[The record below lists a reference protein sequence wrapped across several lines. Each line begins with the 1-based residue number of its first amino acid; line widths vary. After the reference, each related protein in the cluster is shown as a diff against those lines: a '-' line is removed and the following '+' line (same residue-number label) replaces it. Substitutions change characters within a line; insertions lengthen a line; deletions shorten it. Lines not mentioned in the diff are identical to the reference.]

1 MYLDDDLYDL
11 QVRHPK
17 GIFSHDTAMML
28 HDLTTFSPFVYH
40 VTFPSGYELSD
51 VDAKEQYIRA
61 YYVDENELSE
71 EYIQIIDSWEL
82 NPIRVT
88 NLEKTIVDSFREQKL
103 MTFIIQEMIDDYIQ
117 RDPKDVRKL
126 IEYAERFG
134 VADVVGRE
142 ILPFVLK

>member
-11 QVRHPK
+11 QVRHP
-17 GIFSHDTAMML
+17 
-28 HDLTTFSPFVYH
+28 
-40 VTFPSGYELSD
+40 
-51 VDAKEQYIRA
+51 
-61 YYVDENELSE
+61 NELSE